1 VLTAQGAALSDDEYS
16 RQAID
21 DPYGFFGRMR
31 EQDPIHWNSK
41 HELWDV
47 TGYEDVAWVA
57 RHNEILSSNF
67 PKYDTKNRHAAIA
80 QEDEHLY
87 AVYRAH
93 SARQLIRKDRPEH
106 FDMRMVLHRYFTP
119 KRVDE
124 WRPLVR
130 DSVRRLLDEVDEHGG
145 TTDVLHDFAEALPVM
160 VITSLL
166 GIPYEMRAFIR
177 ELTPK
182 LIPNAGDDLYRMRDF
197 VSALDQMNH
206 YVEPLIEARLRE
218 PTEDL
223 MSAIVEGERKGV
235 FTREDTIANTH
246 LLLVAGHETTI
257 NLIANAVLDMVQ
269 NPEQW
274 ELLGSDPAGRAWHA
288 AEECLR
294 YEPPVKSFD
303 RIALADVE
311 LRGKTI
317 RNGDRVRFIMSS
329 ANRDPRK
336 FADPDRMDITRHPN
350 PHLTFGNGIHH
361 CLGASLARLEG
372 EEVLRALA
380 ERYSAIELQ
389 VDRAAYKTDFIFRA
403 LNELP
408 VHLH

>member
-1 VLTAQGAALSDDEYS
+1 LLTTRDPTVSDEEYS
-16 RQAID
+16 REAIE
-21 DPYGFFGRMR
+21 DPYEFYGRMR
-31 EQDPIHWNSK
+31 EQDPIHWNAK
-41 HELWDV
+41 YELWDV

-57 RHNEILSSNF
+57 RNNEILSSNF

-80 QEDEHLY
+80 AEDEHLY
-87 AVYRAH
+87 AVYRDH

-106 FDMRMVLHRYFTP
+106 LEMRMVIHKYFTP

-130 DSVRRLLDEVDEHGG
+130 DSVRQLLDEADQRAGRL
-145 TTDVLHDFAEALPVM
+145 DILHDLAEALPVM
-160 VITSLL
+160 VITALL
-166 GIPYEMRAFIR
+166 GVPYEMRGFIR

-182 LIPNAGDDLYRMRDF
+182 LIPNAGDDPYRMRGF
-197 VSALDQMNH
+197 VSALHEMNR
-206 YVEPLIEARLRE
+206 YVEPLIEQRLRE
-218 PTEDL
+218 PTGDL
-223 MSAIVEGERKGV
+223 LSVLAEGERSGV
-235 FTREDTIANTH
+235 FTRADCIANAH

-257 NLIANAVLDMVQ
+257 NLIANAVLDMIQ
-269 NPEQW
+269 NVDQW
-274 ELLGSDPAGRAWHA
+274 ELLRSDPDGRAWHA

-294 YEPPVKSFD
+294 YEAPVKHFD

-311 LRGKTI
+311 VKGKTI
-317 RNGDRVRFIMSS
+317 RKGDRVRYVMSS

-336 FADPDRMDITRHPN
+336 FVAPDRMDLTRHPN

-372 EEVLRALA
+372 EEVLRGLA
-380 ERYSAIELQ
+380 ERYSTIKLGIDEP
-389 VDRAAYKTDFIFRA
+389 VYKTDFIFRA

-408 VHLH
+408 VHLN